1 MSEDDHTPHSDESA
15 PDDDSAPDD
24 RPSGTKKPDL
34 PSPGSD
40 DGDNTKKPDLPSGT
54 TTPDLPSPGD
64 DKGGDTKTPAGPP
77 GGDGASLPPGYSPK
91 TDDEPDKSETE
102 IHKEDSEYLYSGIP
116 EKLAEDTD
124 HFLEEQKEV
133 LKHCGIYQQ
142 DDRDL
147 RKELDDKHYYFFVR
161 SSLPGGKLTADQYL
175 VHDRLAD
182 EYGIGTIR
190 ITTRQ
195 GIQLH
200 GVVKDD
206 LKQSLR
212 ELNEA
217 MVTTLG
223 ACGDVVRNTMCCPA
237 PIDEP
242 LRHEIQA
249 YAEEIAEIT
258 TPDTPAY
265 HDVWL
270 KEYDDEEKSVETI
283 QKIYD
288 GRKERGEDLE
298 PLYGKSYLP
307 RKFKIGFAAP
317 GDNCVDVFTHDVGLI
332 AVADG
337 DELQG
342 FNVLVGGG
350 LGNTHNK
357 PKTFPRLA
365 DRLGYVPKDEVLD
378 LITNIIKIQRDNG
391 DRKDRMQ
398 ARMKYLIDDWGL
410 EKFHD
415 KVEER
420 FGRRLDDWRDV
431 PDPELDLH
439 EGWNAQGDGHY
450 FYGLSVENGRIKDE
464 KGFELK
470 TALRTIV
477 EQLEPGVRLTANHDL
492 LLTDLHEEEKETVET
507 ILHDHGVAL
516 PDELSN
522 TQKYSMACPALPS
535 CGLAL
540 TESERVFPQMIDEIE
555 AEMSALGLDDVK
567 PSIRMTGCPNGCS
580 RPYVAD
586 IGIVGESLHK
596 YKIYLGGR
604 LDGSRLNEPFK
615 GLVDI
620 DEVVPTVRR
629 LLHVYA
635 DKRDGKEPVGDFFDR
650 IGFDTLESLTDNVHA
665 NGSSK

>member
-1 MSEDDHTPHSDESA
+1 MAENERPPDQPPSNASSESESHSEASDDADQ
-15 PDDDSAPDD
+15 
-24 RPSGTKKPDL
+24 PSGTKKPDL
-34 PSPGSD
+34 PSGPSD
-40 DGDNTKKPDLPSGT
+40 AVKPDGPDLPSG
-54 TTPDLPSPGD
+54 PQSD
-64 DKGGDTKTPAGPP
+64 DTDGATPP
-77 GGDGASLPPGYSPK
+77 GGGGASLPPGYSPNQQ
-91 TDDEPDKSETE
+91 DDEPDKSDTE
-102 IHKEDSEYLYSGIP
+102 IHKEESEYLYSGIP

-124 HFLEEQKEV
+124 HFLEKQKEV

-147 RKELDDKHYYFFVR
+147 RKQLDEKHYYFFVR

-195 GIQLH
+195 GIQIH
-200 GVVKDD
+200 GVMKDD
-206 LKQSLR
+206 LKAHLR

-223 ACGDVVRNTMCCPA
+223 ACGDVVRNTMSCPA
-237 PIDEP
+237 PIEDPVRE
-242 LRHEIQA
+242 EIQG
-249 YAEEIAEIT
+249 YAEEIAEFT
-258 TPDTPAY
+258 TPKTPAY

-298 PLYGKSYLP
+298 PFYGKAYLP
-307 RKFKIGFAAP
+307 RKFKIGFAYP

-332 AVADG
+332 GVVEEE
-337 DELQG
+337 ELAG
-342 FNVLVGGG
+342 FNVIVGGG

-357 PKTFPRLA
+357 PKTFPRLG
-365 DRLGYVPKDEVLD
+365 DRLGYVPKDEVIEL
-378 LITNIIKIQRDNG
+378 LKSILAIQRDHG
-391 DRKDRMQ
+391 DRKDRKT
-398 ARMKYLIDDWGL
+398 ARMKYLVDDWGL
-410 EKFHD
+410 ETFHD
-415 KVEER
+415 EIEDR

-439 EGWNAQGDGHY
+439 EGWNEQGNGHY

-464 KGFELK
+464 EGFQLK
-470 TALRTIV
+470 TALRKIV
-477 EQLEPGVRLTANHDL
+477 ATFEPGVRLTPNHDI
-492 LLTDLHEEEKETVET
+492 LLTHLHEEDQEEVEQ
-507 ILHDHGVAL
+507 ILHAHGVEL
-516 PDELSN
+516 SRELSN

-540 TESERVFPQMIDEIE
+540 TESERVFPTIIDEIE
-555 AEMSALGLDDVK
+555 AEMSALGLEDEK

-586 IGIVGESLHK
+586 IGIVGQSLYK

-604 LDGSRLNEPFK
+604 LDGTRLNEPYAD
-615 GLVDI
+615 LVDL
-620 DEVVPTVRR
+620 DEVVPTIRR
-629 LLHVYA
+629 LLRVYA
-635 DKRDGKEPVGDFFDR
+635 DRRKSGEPLGDFFHR
-650 IGFDTLESLTDNVHA
+650 VGADTLQSLTQNGHA
-665 NGSSK
+665 NETT

>member
-1 MSEDDHTPHSDESA
+1 MSENERTPERNPSEISQESDPDSGESEEA
-15 PDDDSAPDD
+15 GP
-24 RPSGTKKPDL
+24 PSGAKKPDL
-34 PSPGSD
+34 PTGSPD
-40 DGDNTKKPDLPSGT
+40 TAKPDGPDLPSGPT
-54 TTPDLPSPGD
+54 SD
-64 DKGGDTKTPAGPP
+64 GGSGTGPP
-77 GGDGASLPPGYSPK
+77 GGPGGKLPPGYSPTKKKEK
-91 TDDEPDKSETE
+91 TKSDTE
-102 IHKEDSEYLYSGIP
+102 VHKEESEYLYSGIP
-116 EKLAEDTD
+116 EKLASDED

-147 RKELDDKHYYFFVR
+147 RTQLDDKHYYFFVR
-161 SSLPGGKLTADQYL
+161 SSLPGGKLTAHQYL
-175 VHDRLAD
+175 VHDQLAD

-190 ITTRQ
+190 VTTRQ
-195 GIQLH
+195 GIQIH
-200 GVVKDD
+200 GVMKDD
-206 LKQSLR
+206 LKAHLQ

-237 PIDEP
+237 PIEDP
-242 LRHEIQA
+242 VRHEIQE
-249 YAEEIAEIT
+249 YAEEIAEFT
-258 TPDTPAY
+258 TPKTPAY

-270 KEYDDEEKSVETI
+270 KEYDDDEKSVETI
-283 QKIYD
+283 KKIYD

-298 PLYGKSYLP
+298 PFYGKAYLP
-307 RKFKIGFAAP
+307 RKFKIGFAYP

-332 AVADG
+332 AVKENG
-337 DELQG
+337 KLEG

-357 PKTFPRLA
+357 PETFPRLA
-365 DRLGYVPKDEVLD
+365 DRLGYVPKEEVID
-378 LITNIIKIQRDNG
+378 LLKDILSIQRDHGN
-391 DRKDRMQ
+391 RKNRMR
-398 ARMKYLIDDWGL
+398 ARMKYLIDEWGL

-415 KVEER
+415 EVADR

-439 EGWNAQGDGHY
+439 EGWNEQGDGRY

-464 KGFELK
+464 DGFRLK
-470 TALRTIV
+470 TALRRVV
-477 EQLEPGVRLTANHDL
+477 ETFEPGVRLTPNHDI
-492 LLTDLHEEEKETVET
+492 LLTDLREDDQEEVEK

-516 PDELSN
+516 SREISN

-540 TESERVFPQMIDEIE
+540 TESERVFPALIDEIE
-555 AEMSALGLDDVK
+555 AEIDALGLDDQK

-586 IGIVGESLHK
+586 IGIVGQSLHK

-604 LDGSRLNEPFK
+604 LDGTRLNEPYAD
-615 GLVDI
+615 LVDL
-620 DEVVPTVRR
+620 DEVVPTIRR
-629 LLHVYA
+629 LLRVYA
-635 DKRDGKEPVGDFFDR
+635 DRREQGEPLGDFFHR
-650 IGFDTLESLTDNVHA
+650 VGVDTLQSLTQNGHA
-665 NGSSK
+665 NGTT

>member
-1 MSEDDHTPHSDESA
+1 MS
-15 PDDDSAPDD
+15 DDDSTSHSSDTPESDD
-24 RPSGTKKPDL
+24 RPEGTKKPDL

-40 DGDNTKKPDLPSGT
+40 DDSDDTKKPDLPSGT
-54 TTPDLPSPGD
+54 KTPDLPSPGD
-64 DKGGDTKTPAGPP
+64 DDDDGTKTPAGPP
-77 GGDGASLPPGYSPK
+77 GGGDGASLPPGYSPK
-91 TDDEPDKSETE
+91 EDDEPDKSETE
-102 IHKEDSEYLYSGIP
+102 IHKEESEYLYSGIP

-242 LRHEIQA
+242 LRHEIQE

-288 GRKERGEDLE
+288 GRKERGEEME

-337 DELQG
+337 DELLG

-365 DRLGYVPKDEVLD
+365 DRLGYVPKEDVLE
-378 LITNIIKIQRDNG
+378 LITSILKIQRDHGN
-391 DRKDRMQ
+391 RKDRMR
-398 ARMKYLIDDWGL
+398 ARMKYLIDEWGL

-415 KVEER
+415 EVEER

-439 EGWNAQGDGHY
+439 EGWNEQGDGHY
-450 FYGLSVENGRIKDE
+450 FYGISVENGRIKDE
-464 KGFELK
+464 TGFELK

-477 EQLEPGVRLTANHDL
+477 EQLEPGVRLTPNHDL
-492 LLTDLHEEEKETVET
+492 LLTDLHEEDKETVET
-507 ILHDHGVAL
+507 ILHEHGVAL
-516 PDELSN
+516 PDELTN

-604 LDGSRLNEPFK
+604 LDGSRLNEPFQ

-620 DEVVPTVRR
+620 DEVVPTVRS
-629 LLHVYA
+629 LLRVYA

-650 IGFDTLESLTDNVHA
+650 IGFDKLESLTQNGYAV
-665 NGSSK
+665 NGSH

>member
-1 MSEDDHTPHSDESA
+1 MSEDDHTSHSDESA
-15 PDDDSAPDD
+15 DSPE
-24 RPSGTKKPDL
+24 GTKKPDL

-40 DGDNTKKPDLPSGT
+40 DDNTKKPDLPSGT

-64 DKGGDTKTPAGPP
+64 DDDSDPKTPAAPA
-77 GGDGASLPPGYSPK
+77 GGDGTSLPPGYSP
-91 TDDEPDKSETE
+91 TQDDEPDKSETE
-102 IHKEDSEYLYSGIP
+102 IHKEESEYLYSGIP

-182 EYGIGTIR
+182 AYGIGTIR

-242 LRHEIQA
+242 LRDEIQE

-298 PLYGKSYLP
+298 PLYGKAYLP

-365 DRLGYVPKDEVLD
+365 DRLGYVPKEDVLD
-378 LITNIIKIQRDNG
+378 LITSIIKIQRDNG

-410 EKFHD
+410 ETFHD

-439 EGWNAQGDGHY
+439 EGWNEQGDGHY
-450 FYGLSVENGRIKDE
+450 FYGISVENGRIKDE

-470 TALRTIV
+470 TALRKIV
-477 EQLEPGVRLTANHDL
+477 EQLEPGVHLTPNHDL
-492 LLTDLHEEEKETVET
+492 LLTDLHEEDKETVET
-507 ILHDHGVAL
+507 ILHEHGVAL
-516 PDELSN
+516 PDELTN

-540 TESERVFPQMIDEIE
+540 TESERVFPQIIDEIE

-604 LDGSRLNEPFK
+604 LDGSRLNEPFQ

-620 DEVVPTVRR
+620 DEVVPTVRS
-629 LLHVYA
+629 LLRVYA
-635 DKRDGKEPVGDFFDR
+635 DKREGKEPVGDFFDR
-650 IGFDTLESLTDNVHA
+650 IGFDKLESLTQ
-665 NGSSK
+665 NGYAVNGLHE